1 MVMLRIPLLLGILS
15 AGQAAAGNGE
25 VANPEHQRWAGF
37 KVGSWVQF
45 EQPCGKDALMQ
56 ETYKLLE
63 FTAEK
68 VVLECTKVEN
78 GFKYPLFQQEVA
90 AKLGAGDGA
99 AGAEARKPEGGEIE
113 EPGPGGKVKCT
124 WKKTGEGD
132 EEIELAGK
140 KLKCHW
146 VHVKRSIDSRIEAM
160 KDRSSAKTWYSDE
173 IPGRVAKIEMTR
185 WIQDNPPYEFV
196 VVRAA
201 KAWKRE

>member
-1 MVMLRIPLLLGILS
+1 MSLLLGILCAAQAS
-15 AGQAAAGNGE
+15 AGNDT
-25 VANPEHQRWAGF
+25 VANPEHGRWSGF
-37 KVGSWVQF
+37 KTGSWVQF

-63 FTAEK
+63 FSAEK
-68 VVLECTKVEN
+68 AVLECTKVEN
-78 GFKYPLFQQEVA
+78 GFKYPLFKQVIDT
-90 AKLGAGDGA
+90 KLDAGDG

-113 EPGPGGKVKCT
+113 MQGPGGKMKCA
-124 WKKTGEGD
+124 WKKIGEGD

-146 VHVKRSIDSRIEAM
+146 VHVKRSVDSRVEAM
-160 KDRSSAKTWYSDE
+160 KDRSSTKTWYSDE

-201 KAWKRE
+201 KSWKRE